1 MVVASYQKGNQAN
14 PSFLPSY
21 LNIFFSLEAGLPDLE
36 PWRWP
41 GGLNRGVYRDVS
53 VWAGS

>member
-21 LNIFFSLEAGLPDLE
+21 LNIFLSLEAGLPDLE